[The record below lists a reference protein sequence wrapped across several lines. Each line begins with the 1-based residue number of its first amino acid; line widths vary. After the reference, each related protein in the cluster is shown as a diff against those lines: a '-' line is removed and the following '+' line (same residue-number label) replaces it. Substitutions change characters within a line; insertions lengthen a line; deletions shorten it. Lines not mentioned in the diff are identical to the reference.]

1 MATEW
6 QELVK
11 VNGSFYCNLSTDLSD
26 QSAYNSLESSPGGGA
41 LTGAPM
47 DAGTELYANKTV
59 LKIGQPNHTIK
70 LIIGSSAAGTGVTG
84 EPLSLDTSEYV
95 SWNSSQDSSPASS
108 PPPPLPPVPPP
119 TLTVSMSDPLT
130 DTCCQ
135 FFDQRRKTLHQWIPA
150 ASASRATSGTL
161 SWQAKMAHLRR
172 EIVSAD
178 TFNLN
183 VNI

>member
-26 QSAYNSLESSPGGGA
+26 QSAYN
-41 LTGAPM
+41 
-47 DAGTELYANKTV
+47 AGTELYANKTV

-161 SWQAKMAHLRR
+161 SLQAKMAHLRR
-172 EIVSAD
+172 EIVS
-178 TFNLN
+178 FNLTLLT
-183 VNI
+183 